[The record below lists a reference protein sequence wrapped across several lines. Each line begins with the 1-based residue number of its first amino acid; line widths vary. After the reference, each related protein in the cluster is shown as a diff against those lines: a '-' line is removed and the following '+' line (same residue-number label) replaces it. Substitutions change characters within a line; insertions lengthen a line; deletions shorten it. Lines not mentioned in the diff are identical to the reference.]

1 MAHPIPVSVLTGFL
15 GSGKT
20 TLLNRLL
27 KDPALTDTAVII
39 NEFGEVSIDHLLVE
53 EASEGVIELAD
64 GCLCCTVRGELVDTL
79 ADLIDRLQ
87 TGRIKALKRI
97 IIETTGLAD
106 PAPVLH
112 SIMGHPVLMQ
122 ALRLDGVLATVD
134 AVNGM
139 ATLDN
144 HEEAV
149 KQAAMADRI
158 IITKA
163 DMPEAQTSLAALKAR
178 LHLLNP
184 GADILEAS
192 DTRTGY
198 AALFECGLYNPETKT
213 ADVQRWLKA
222 EAYEDDQDHDHNHAH
237 HHDHDHECGPDCNHD
252 HGHSHGHDHG
262 HSHDHDHHHA
272 HHHHHHDDAIR
283 SFSLRHKEPI
293 PFSTFEMFLDLLRS
307 THGEKLLRVKGI
319 VQIAE
324 DPDRPLVI
332 HGVQKIFH
340 PPARLP
346 KWPKDEHETLLVMI
360 VKDLPETY
368 VRELFDAFLGKAG
381 IDRPD
386 RAAMMDN
393 PLAIP
398 GYSTR

>member
-1 MAHPIPVSVLTGFL
+1 MPHPIPVSVLTGFL

-87 TGRIKALKRI
+87 TGRVKALKRV

-122 ALRLDGVLATVD
+122 AFRLDGVLATVD

-139 ATLDN
+139 ATLDH

-149 KQAAMADRI
+149 KQVAMADRI

-163 DMPEAQTSLAALKAR
+163 DMPEAKASLGALKAR
-178 LHLLNP
+178 LKLLNP

-213 ADVQRWLKA
+213 ADVQRWLNA
-222 EAYEDDQDHDHNHAH
+222 QAYEDNHDHSHH
-237 HHDHDHECGPDCNHD
+237 HHDHGHDHVCGPDCD
-252 HGHSHGHDHG
+252 HE
-262 HSHDHDHHHA
+262 HH

-346 KWPKDEHETLLVMI
+346 KWPNDEHETLLVMI
-360 VKDLPETY
+360 VKDLPESY

-398 GYSTR
+398 GFSLRN